1 MKIALLG
8 NPNCG
13 KSSLFNHL
21 TGLRQ
26 KIGNFPGVTVDKK
39 IGTAKLPNGS
49 SVEILDLP
57 GTYSIY
63 PNSQDEQV
71 VLSVLTNPADK
82 DFPDLVVVVVDA
94 SNLKRNLLLF
104 SQVVDLGFPVIL
116 ALNMLDVANE
126 HGIEIHSL
134 KLASEL
140 QVPVVEINAREG
152 IGLTGLKNTIATF
165 AEEQTKRQPFLFL
178 SEKWEEGVHEIS
190 LSSTFKTPYAAL
202 LHLVQADKMLYLSPQ
217 LREKYSEIAKK
228 TGVNATEFQSTET
241 LQRFSHFDT
250 ILEKTL
256 LKPAHHEK
264 PITFSEKLDKVLLHK
279 IYGYVIF
286 LGILFLIFQSVFTLA
301 SYPMDWID
309 LTMSS
314 FTNWVREVLPPSLL
328 VDLLVDGVLAGIGGV
343 LIFIP
348 QIGFLFAFISI
359 LEESGY
365 MSRVVVLMDKLIR
378 PFGLNGK
385 SVVPL
390 ISGLACAVP
399 AIMSARTIGSWKD
412 RLITIMVTP
421 LMSCSAR
428 LPIFTILI
436 AMVIPDTKWLGL
448 FNWQGIA
455 LLGLYLLGFLS
466 ALLVGWVMK
475 HLLHV
480 KEKSFFVMELPVYQS
495 PRWTQV
501 GFTILE
507 KVKTFVW
514 EAGKVIVSI
523 SIILWVLATYG
534 PGDRQNQAEAAVL
547 QASEGLTETE
557 IGNRVASARLANS
570 YVGIFGKAIEPAIAP
585 LGYDWKIGIALI
597 TSFAA
602 REVFVGTVAT
612 IYKIGSDDTDEST
625 IKERLL
631 AETHDETGLP
641 VYTLATSASLM
652 IFYVFAMMCM
662 STIAVVY
669 RETKGWKWPLIQMG
683 YMMALAYSLAWIT
696 YLVFS

>member
-39 IGTAKLPNGS
+39 IGTAKLPGGTT
-49 SVEILDLP
+49 VEVLDLP

-71 VLSVLTNPADK
+71 VLSVLTNPEDK

-126 HGIEIHSL
+126 QDIEIHSL

-152 IGLTGLKNTIATF
+152 IGLTGLKNTINTLAN
-165 AEEQTKRQPFLFL
+165 EQKNRKPFLQL
-178 SEKWEEGVHEIS
+178 SDKWTDCVQEIS
-190 LSSTFKTPYAAL
+190 ALRTFKTPYAAL
-202 LHLVQADKMLYLSPQ
+202 MHLVQADKMLYLAPKMRQ
-217 LREKYSEIAKK
+217 KYSEIAEKREL
-228 TGVNATEFQSTET
+228 NATEFQSTET
-241 LQRFSHFDT
+241 LQRFSHFDS
-250 ILEKTL
+250 ILEKTVI
-256 LKPAHHEK
+256 KPAYHEK
-264 PITFSEKLDKVLLHK
+264 PSTFSEKLDKILLHK
-279 IYGYVIF
+279 VYGYVIF
-286 LGILFLIFQSVFTLA
+286 LGVLFLIFQSVFTLA

-309 LTMSS
+309 ATMST

-455 LLGLYLLGFLS
+455 LLGLYLLGFVS

-475 HLLHV
+475 RLLHV

-534 PGDRQNQAEAAVL
+534 PGDRQNQAEMAVL
-547 QASEGLTETE
+547 ESSKGLSETE

-631 AETHDETGLP
+631 AETYDETGLP
-641 VYTLATSASLM
+641 VYSLATSASLM
-652 IFYVFAMMCM
+652 VFYVFAMMCM

-683 YMMALAYSLAWIT
+683 YMMALAYLMAWIT
-696 YLVFS
+696 NLAFS